1 MQRLIYTV
9 ERYENVEGED
19 CTYQYT
25 VKAFG
30 TKQAAEEFRESQ
42 RTLWED
48 LSDGT
53 IWHRTH
59 FVDCLVLED

>member
-1 MQRLIYTV
+1 MSQLIYVV

-19 CTYQYT
+19 CTFQYA

-30 TKQAAEEFRESQ
+30 TKQAAELFRDAQ

-48 LSDGT
+48 PEDGT